1 MHLYLFARVGT
12 SYSRK
17 HADENIALE
26 NRENRFI
33 GAFSASV
40 PFTNTMYAGLE
51 FKIAATAVLQDIN
64 SMYITQENPLF
75 LHFI

>member
-40 PFTNTMYAGLE
+40 PFTNTMYAGLSE
-51 FKIAATAVLQDIN
+51 QAID
-64 SMYITQENPLF
+64 
-75 LHFI
+75 FIVMLKKGSWSSK